1 MSEIEDEI
9 LGIETADEE
18 DLLEQDEVEE
28 MDEDFSGQTETSE
41 DGGSDLFE
49 HMRITVDGGQDTV
62 RIDTFLTSRISS
74 ISRNRIQNAAKA
86 GNILVNDKPVKQNYK
101 VKPNDVISIV
111 FSYPPREADIKP
123 QDIPLDIVY
132 EDDDVIIINKQAGLV
147 VHPAHGN
154 FEGTL
159 LHGLAYHFEQTHQN
173 IENRIGYL
181 VHRIDK
187 DTTGLMIVAKNET
200 AQAKLAKQF
209 FDHTIHRRYNALVWG
224 DFDDDEGTIVG
235 NIGRSNANRR
245 RMAVY
250 PFGEQ
255 GKEAIT
261 HWKILER
268 FGYVTLNEYRLET
281 GRTHQI
287 RVHSQFIGHPLF
299 NDALYGGDIILKGT
313 TFSKYKQ
320 FIDNCFKLLPRH
332 ALHAKE
338 LGFVHPTTGKEMMF
352 VSELPDDMQQVL
364 EKWRTYMKARNLVEE
379 EEEE

>member
-1 MSEIEDEI
+1 MNDDLIEMDDE
-9 LGIETADEE
+9 LVEANDE
-18 DLLEQDEVEE
+18 LLEMDDDFVESSDAEVSEE
-28 MDEDFSGQTETSE
+28 NGE
-41 DGGSDLFE
+41 LFE

-86 GNILVNDKPVKQNYK
+86 GNILVNDKVVKSNYK

-111 FSYPPREADIKP
+111 FSYPPRDTDIKP
-123 QDIPLDIVY
+123 EPIPLNIVY
-132 EDDDVIIINKQAGLV
+132 EDDDLIVINKQAGLV

-154 FEGTL
+154 FTGTL

-173 IENRIGYL
+173 VENRIGYL

-200 AQAKLAKQF
+200 AQAILAKQF
-209 FDHTIHRRYNALVWG
+209 FNHTIHRRYYALVWG
-224 DFDDDEGTIVG
+224 DFDEDEGQ
-235 NIGRSNANRR
+235 SNRR
-245 RMAVY
+245 RMTVY

-261 HWKILER
+261 HWKVLER

-287 RVHSQFIGHPLF
+287 RAHSQFIGHPLF
-299 NDALYGGDIILKGT
+299 NDALYGGDVILKGT

-320 FIDNCFKLLPRH
+320 FIDNCFKIMPRH

-338 LGFVHPTTGKEMMF
+338 LGFVHPTTGNQMMF
-352 VSELPDDMQQVL
+352 TSDLPDDMKQVL
-364 EKWRTYMKARNLVEE
+364 EKWRVYLKARNLLEE
-379 EEEE
+379 

>member
-1 MSEIEDEI
+1 MSDEHDEI
-9 LGIETADEE
+9 FENEA
-18 DLLEQDEVEE
+18 VEE
-28 MDEDFSGQTETSE
+28 ESGE
-41 DGGSDLFE
+41 LFE
-49 HMRITVDGGQDTV
+49 HMRITVDGGQEMV

-86 GNILVNDKPVKQNYK
+86 GNIIVNDAPVKPNYK

-111 FSYPPREADIKP
+111 FSYPPRESDIKP
-123 QDIPLDIVY
+123 QYIPLDIVY
-132 EDDDVIIINKQAGLV
+132 EDDDVIVINKQAGLV

-159 LHGLAYHFEQTHQN
+159 LHGLAYYFEQTHQN

-187 DTTGLMIVAKNET
+187 DTTGLMVVTKNET
-200 AQAKLAKQF
+200 AQAILARQF
-209 FDHTIHRRYNALVWG
+209 FDHSIHRRYNALVWG
-224 DFDDDEGTIVG
+224 DFDEDEGTIVG
-235 NIGRSNANRR
+235 NIGRSTSNRR

-261 HWKILER
+261 HWKVLER

-320 FIDNCFKLLPRH
+320 FIDNCFKIIPRH

-338 LGFVHPTTGKEMMF
+338 LGFIHPTTGKEMMF
-352 VSELPDDMQQVL
+352 VSELPDDMKQVL
-364 EKWRTYMKARNLVEE
+364 EKWRTYMKARNLMEE
-379 EEEE
+379 E

>member
-1 MSEIEDEI
+1 MSDIQDEVLAQDDEIIEDEI
-9 LGIETADEE
+9 AEE
-18 DLLEQDEVEE
+18 DGELIDEQ
-28 MDEDFSGQTETSE
+28 GETSE
-41 DGGSDLFE
+41 EDGGGLFE
-49 HMRITVDGGQDTV
+49 HMRITVDGGQEQV

-86 GNILVNDKPVKQNYK
+86 GNILVNDKVVKSNYK

-111 FSYPPREADIKP
+111 FSYPPRETDIKP
-123 QDIPLDIVY
+123 EPIPLDIVF
-132 EDDDVIIINKQAGLV
+132 EDDDVIVINKQAGLV

-154 FEGTL
+154 FDGTL
-159 LHGLAYHFEQTHQN
+159 LHGLAYHFERTHQN
-173 IENRIGYL
+173 IENRVGYL

-200 AQAKLAKQF
+200 AQAVLAKQF
-209 FDHTIHRRYNALVWG
+209 FEHSIHRRYNALVWG
-224 DFDDDEGTIVG
+224 DFDEDEGTIVG
-235 NIGRSNANRR
+235 NVGRCPNNRR
-245 RMAVY
+245 RMAVF
-250 PFGEQ
+250 PLGDS

-261 HWKILER
+261 HWKVLER

-320 FIDNCFKLLPRH
+320 FIDNCFKILPRH

-338 LGFVHPTTGKEMMF
+338 LGFVHPTTGKKMLF

-364 EKWRTYMKARNLVEE
+364 EKWRSYMKARNLAEE
-379 EEEE
+379 

>member
-28 MDEDFSGQTETSE
+28 MDEDFSGQTETAE

-86 GNILVNDKPVKQNYK
+86 GNILVNEKPVKQNYK

-123 QDIPLDIVY
+123 QEIPLDIVY

-209 FDHTIHRRYNALVWG
+209 FEHTIHRRYNALVWG

-261 HWKILER
+261 HWKVLER

-352 VSELPDDMQQVL
+352 VSDLPDDMQQVL

-379 EEEE
+379 E